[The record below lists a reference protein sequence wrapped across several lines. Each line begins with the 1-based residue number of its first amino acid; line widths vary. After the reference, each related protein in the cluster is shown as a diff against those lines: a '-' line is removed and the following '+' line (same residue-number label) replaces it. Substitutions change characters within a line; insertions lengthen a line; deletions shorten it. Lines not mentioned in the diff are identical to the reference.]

1 MTCLSKLYFLVGCIA
16 TSSAF
21 FKAYELVKE
30 FQYLIWAVA
39 SLLIF
44 FSKISLFMSSK
55 LLKPHSVAV
64 SRPGAFLSY
73 TLSCFLNLEYLKISK
88 KAQDL
93 NVWSV
98 RMQGFF
104 IKCSI

>member
-73 TLSCFLNLEYLKISK
+73 TISCFLNPEYLKNK
-88 KAQDL
+88 KSSRFECL
-93 NVWSV
+93 VS
-98 RMQGFF
+98 
-104 IKCSI
+104 

>member
-21 FKAYELVKE
+21 FKAYKLVKE
-30 FQYLIWAVA
+30 FQYLIWAVV

-44 FSKISLFMSSK
+44 FSSK

-98 RMQGFF
+98 RMQVFF